1 MLFEGKHFRGNA
13 LVRVG
18 LARKFYG
25 LGNIN
30 AARICARLGFY
41 PNIRFHQLTEPDLLA
56 MAKELNTYT
65 IEDEKRQVM
74 RDNLNRKRIAG
85 TYSGRRHAMGYP
97 IRGQRTKRN
106 AQTAKRLNKVFRRGY
121 STDAVG
127 VLFPSTTWYRYDQST
142 SSLPVIPV
150 LS

>member
-13 LVRVG
+13 LVRIG
-18 LARKFYG
+18 LSRKFYG
-25 LGNIN
+25 LGQIN
-30 AARICARLGFY
+30 AERICARLGFY

-56 MAKELNTYT
+56 MAKELSAYT
-65 IEDEKRQVM
+65 IDDEKRQIM

-106 AQTAKRLNKVFRRGY
+106 AQTAKRLNRVFRRGY
-121 STDAVG
+121 ATDAVSEFSSG
-127 VLFPSTTWYRYDQST
+127 TWYSG
-142 SSLPVIPV
+142 IMEA
-150 LS
+150 LSRTFRLFRK

>member
-13 LVRVG
+13 LVRIG

-25 LGNIN
+25 LGQIN
-30 AARICARLGFY
+30 AERICARLGFY
-41 PNIRFHQLTEPDLLA
+41 PNIRFHHLTEPDLLA
-56 MAKELNTYT
+56 MAKELSAYT
-65 IEDEKRQVM
+65 IDDEKRQIM

-106 AQTAKRLNKVFRRGY
+106 AQTAKRLNRVFRRGY
-121 STDAVG
+121 ATDAVSEFTSG
-127 VLFPSTTWYRYDQST
+127 TWYRYELST
-142 SSLPVIPV
+142 KYY
-150 LS
+150 LSRDF